1 MKEIEN
7 GSLIVNLSP
16 EWDEL
21 ARELMKRL
29 KKVDGKLEDF
39 RFLTIHLLYMLN
51 SKKTFIRKRNIYVT
65 KGQRMIAEKAKERL
79 CQDFRQHLT
88 VEELAGEYGI
98 SPSSLKRYF
107 RLVYGSPVSEYIKN
121 VKMEHACRLLRE
133 TKMSIGDIA
142 AETGYL
148 NQGKFGSAFKRYT
161 GEAPLEYRRKGV

>member
-1 MKEIEN
+1 MTALTDLGIEKVWHQRMKEIEN

-65 KGQRMIAEKAKERL
+65 KGQRMICILRIPTYGFAKQNRRDAERA
-79 CQDFRQHLT
+79 D
-88 VEELAGEYGI
+88 
-98 SPSSLKRYF
+98 
-107 RLVYGSPVSEYIKN
+107 
-121 VKMEHACRLLRE
+121 
-133 TKMSIGDIA
+133 
-142 AETGYL
+142 
-148 NQGKFGSAFKRYT
+148 
-161 GEAPLEYRRKGV
+161 